1 MELGLKNHNG
11 DGLLGPKSIMV
22 VYMDPLGKESQA
34 LLNPAKLETLPTTSG
49 APRAVVARTPVLCAM
64 AGEHLVRFTRPLQGD
79 VAAPRFTV

>member
-1 MELGLKNHNG
+1 MGTWSLR
-11 DGLLGPKSIMV
+11 V
-22 VYMDPLGKESQA
+22 
-34 LLNPAKLETLPTTSG
+34 LNPAKLEALPTTSG